1 MAFQNHLIA
10 KKFDLIKKFLVALL
24 SKRGLEIV
32 KKKGNKKSK
41 SFPGYHRLDKLP
53 DLSSI
58 IDIGVGDEGS
68 PFLYDRFKNAYYISI
83 DPVSESEY
91 PLRKHLKKD
100 QFSFIEKALGVET
113 GTIELEVSEKLS
125 RTSLYKRTHYD
136 RKSKTTEKRQ
146 VQIDTLDN
154 VLSNYDIKS
163 PSLLKIDTEGSEM
176 DILKGGTVTLGK
188 VDYVVLEL
196 PLTQNFENSYT
207 FTDAILLMQKNG
219 FEVFQ
224 ILKAQNRTTD
234 LLFCKSDNPLI
245 HEWAKA

>member
-1 MAFQNHLIA
+1 M
-10 KKFDLIKKFLVALL
+10 IKKFLVSVL

-32 KKKGNKKSK
+32 KKERKRKSK

-53 DLSSI
+53 DLSTI

-68 PFLYDRFKNAYYISI
+68 PFLYDRFKNAFYISI

-91 PLRKHLKKD
+91 PLHKHLKKG
-100 QFSFIEKALGVET
+100 QFSFIEKALGFEK
-113 GTIELEVSEKLS
+113 GMIELEVSEKLS

-136 RKSKTTEKRQ
+136 KKSKTAEKRR
-146 VQIDTLDN
+146 VQMDTLDK
-154 VLSNYDIKS
+154 VLSNYSIKS

-176 DILKGGTVTLGK
+176 DILKGGTVTLAE

-207 FTDAILLMQKNG
+207 FSDAILLMQNNG

-234 LLFCKSDNPLI
+234 LLFCKSDDPLI
-245 HEWAKA
+245 HEWAKAQTSHKIE